1 VLYEGCASV
10 FGVSSILGTM
20 CRPPLVPLHIMQPI
34 SLVALAT
41 LPFHAV
47 AFTLPSLHIDLR
59 DPIRYSATKNRRP
72 LTYRQERTT
81 SEELIPLKTLFGNPE
96 NTSPILSPDGKY
108 LAYLAP
114 SDEGVLNIYVRD
126 LDGVAINSSDGK
138 SISWNKSQDRLI
150 TNEPKRG
157 IRSVAWAYDNT
168 TIFYMQDTDGNEDF
182 HLYAVDITQPSS
194 EDGTPPAARDLT
206 PGVNVKAQNI
216 ITNHRYPNEILV
228 GTNERNSKVFD
239 MYRCFYK
246 TGEKYLDTIN
256 PGDVI
261 GWKTEDTSFE
271 IRAATVR
278 NAQDSS
284 TTIRVRKSA
293 DIIGSDEE
301 STEWRNVFHF
311 PYGEEGGLLDFCP
324 DQTSAYL
331 TSSLGRETTALL
343 KVNVESGEI
352 LKEIYSN
359 DRCNVGGVT
368 LDKNTKEIKALTYN
382 YARTVRIPSTISVFS
397 FLTIWTIWTSNKV

>member
-1 VLYEGCASV
+1 
-10 FGVSSILGTM
+10 
-20 CRPPLVPLHIMQPI
+20 MQCI
-34 SLVALAT
+34 SLAAALAA

-47 AFTLPSLHIDLR
+47 AFILPSLQLDLR
-59 DPIRYSATKNRRP
+59 DAIRYSATKNRP
-72 LTYRQERTT
+72 LTHLQERTT
-81 SEELIPLKTLFGNPE
+81 SEEIIPLKTLFGNPE
-96 NTSPILSPDGKY
+96 NTSPLLSPDGKY

-114 SDEGVLNIYVRD
+114 SDAGVLNIYVRD
-126 LDGVAINSSDGK
+126 LDGVAIDSNDGESSWDK
-138 SISWNKSQDRLI
+138 SRDRLI

-168 TIFYMQDTDGNEDF
+168 TILFMQDVDGNEDF
-182 HLYAVDITQPSS
+182 HLYAVDITQPSG
-194 EDGTPPAARDLT
+194 EDGTPPARDLT
-206 PGVNVKAQNI
+206 PGENVKAQNI
-216 ITNHRYPNEILV
+216 ITNYRYPNEILV

-278 NAQDSS
+278 NSVDSS

-301 STEWRNVFHF
+301 TTEWRDVFHF

-324 DQTSAYL
+324 DQTTAYL

-343 KVNVESGEI
+343 KADVGSGEI
-352 LKEIYSN
+352 LNEIYSN
-359 DRCNVGGVT
+359 DQCNVGGVT
-368 LDKNTKEIKALTYN
+368 LDKNTKEIRALTYN
-382 YARTVRIPSTISVFS
+382 YARTVRHYFLSTVSFFS
-397 FLTIWTIWTSNKV
+397 MEF